1 MTLNLKNVLFH
12 KLMAPTENNL
22 ENNEELWKLAFEA
35 SGDGVW
41 DWNIQT
47 GQCLFSKGLLNI
59 LGFSEEEIPSRIE
72 EWETRVHPEDL
83 TQVMADMQAYLD
95 GKKVSYSNEHRLK
108 SKDGSWRWILDR
120 GAVVERDR
128 DGKLLRLV
136 GTTVDIT
143 EKKQFEAKIKNS
155 EERMKR
161 AQSLAHVGDWERDLI
176 TNQLTWSDE
185 MYKLIGFAPGDAQC
199 TYQSFLAHVHS
210 DDRQTLLDLTA
221 KTAQEGTPYK
231 AEYRVIHDDGEIL
244 YIEAT
249 AQISRDEDG
258 QPIRLIGS
266 AQDITERKLAEQA
279 LITSENKYRR
289 LFEAAQDGI
298 LILNVE
304 TGIIENANP
313 FLKKLLGYS
322 EEQLLNKKIW
332 EIGALKDLVANKEK
346 FLELQQ
352 KGFVRYLDLPL
363 ETASGKKIDVEFVS
377 NVYLLNSQRVVQC
390 NIRDITERKKLERE
404 RAALLIREKEAR
416 LVAENANLTK
426 DQFLATLS
434 HELRTPLTAILSW
447 AQLIQMGKLDAKT
460 SKHGIEAIEQSA
472 KAQSQLI
479 GDLLDVSRIQA
490 GKLSLNI
497 QNIDLSQVISAAIE
511 TTRNLALSKSIQIE
525 VEIEI
530 DPLVKNIFADPV
542 RFQQILW
549 NLVTNSV
556 KFSPPGGQIWIR
568 VKRLKS
574 SDGDLIQIQV
584 KDNGKGIKPNFIP
597 IIFERFTQ
605 VDSSSTRSYGGL
617 GLGLSIVKKL
627 TEMHG
632 GTVTAESPGENK
644 GATFTVS
651 LPVKPMNGE

>member
-1 MTLNLKNVLFH
+1 
-12 KLMAPTENNL
+12 MAPTENNL

-568 VKRLKS
+568 VKRLNS
-574 SDGDLIQIQV
+574 SDGELIQIQV